1 MLDFEQKLESINLR
15 FKSTGLGMQIE
26 QRGGKLVLRGT
37 LPPKPNRP
45 RLHAH
50 QQRIS
55 LTLPANL
62 ESLTLA
68 AQQAKLIAAQIAQGS
83 FNWQGYDE
91 IDVARDPNQDAW
103 SNRIARFEQHFH
115 LERDRSAST
124 RTTWE
129 TAYKPYFRKLTT
141 IAEAKPNLSAAEQIY
156 QTILDTDARS
166 RSRQVCCT
174 ALKALCEF
182 IDLELPFE
190 WQKLWGTYNQQSLKT
205 RDLPDDEAIVNWY
218 YQIPNPTWKFVY
230 GIMATF
236 GLRNHEVFFCDYSN
250 LQKNTQINSKPNSQ
264 TVRVLETT
272 KTGSHEV
279 WPFVPNWIDLFN
291 LREAILPPVTT
302 DLSRTTLQ
310 HIGQQV
316 TRQFKRY
323 DLPFSPYDLR
333 HAWAVR
339 TIHYGLPDAISAQM
353 MGHSIAIHT
362 RTYQR
367 WISHRDRQQ
376 AVDAALQRMQLQE

>member
-1 MLDFEQKLESINLR
+1 MLSFEQKLASINHS

-37 LPPKPNRP
+37 LPPKPNRS
-45 RLHAH
+45 RLQAH

-62 ESLTLA
+62 EALTLA

-91 IDVARDPNQDAW
+91 FLSIDVSRDPNQDAW
-103 SNRIARFEQHFH
+103 SDRIARFEQHFH
-115 LERDRSAST
+115 LERDKSASM

-129 TAYKPYFRKLTT
+129 TAYKPYLRKLAT
-141 IAEAKPNLSAAEQIY
+141 IAEAKPHLSAAEQIY

-182 IDLELPFE
+182 IDLELPFD

-205 RDLPDDEAIVNWY
+205 RDLPDDEMITNWY
-218 YQIPNPTWKFVY
+218 YQIPNPAWRFVY
-230 GIMATF
+230 GIMATY
-236 GLRNHEVFFCDYSN
+236 GLRNHEVFFCDYSD
-250 LQKNTQINSKPNSQ
+250 LQKNNQ
-264 TVRVLETT
+264 TVKVLEHT

-279 WPFVPNWIDLFN
+279 WPFVPEWIDLFH
-291 LREAILPPVTT
+291 LRKAILPPITT
-302 DLSRTTLQ
+302 DLTRTTLQ
-310 HIGQQV
+310 RIGQQV

-339 TIHYGLPDAISAQM
+339 TIHYGLPDAIAAQM
-353 MGHSIAIHT
+353 MGHSISIHT

-376 AVDAALQRMQLQE
+376 AVDAALQRMRLQD